1 MSVVAGSIAQSLAQ
15 VAGADR
21 GIARL
26 PEKRESGGTRKLRRD
41 DDQFESVIDEAK
53 RAQRVRD
60 LAGNDQE
67 QAHEDHQEHAPTPS
81 PERKTSAA
89 LSPDVPP
96 PTQPIDIVA

>member
-21 GIARL
+21 GIARI
-26 PEKRESGGTRKLRRD
+26 PDKREPNRTRSLRRD

-67 QAHEDHQEHAPTPS
+67 QAHEDHQEHAPAPSRERKPSAAPS
-81 PERKTSAA
+81 PDA
-89 LSPDVPP
+89 PP